1 MSSSIESVD
10 SSDRGP
16 GEYLLFA
23 IVFFALLSAA
33 GSVILD
39 LPALA
44 LFFALVIVLAVTCFA
59 VARED

>member
-1 MSSSIESVD
+1 MNQCVD

-39 LPALA
+39 LPVVA
-44 LFFALVIVLAVTCFA
+44 LFFAAIIVLAVGCFA
-59 VARED
+59 VSRED

>member
-1 MSSSIESVD
+1 MSQSVD

-23 IVFFALLSAA
+23 IVFFGFLSAA
-33 GSVILD
+33 GFVVLD
-39 LPALA
+39 LPVIA
-44 LFFALVIVLAVTCFA
+44 LFFAVVIVLAVTCFA